1 MSITLKR
8 AQTTVELCT
17 DLSLASEHEAA
28 TKRLAEARTV
38 RDDREIDP
46 AVAVAREVSDL
57 EQRMAASTLVFT
69 LAALPRKRYAEIV
82 AEHPAREGNEAD
94 EAFGLNLSS
103 GIDVI
108 LTEPGVIVSVTNK
121 VTAEPVDFDAA
132 AEWPDLADAMS
143 NSQWEQFATSVI
155 QLNQGKVG
163 APFSPVASALI
174 RRSDAS
180 SSKPSA

>member
-8 AQTTVELCT
+8 AQATVELCT
-17 DLSLASEHEAA
+17 DLALAAEHERASKRLHDARA
-28 TKRLAEARTV
+28 TK
-38 RDDREIDP
+38 DDRENSSSAAI
-46 AVAVAREVSDL
+46 AREITDL
-57 EQRMAASTLVFT
+57 ESQMADATLVFT

-82 AEHPAREGNEAD
+82 AEHPAREGD
-94 EAFGLNLSS
+94 ELDESFGLNVST
-103 GIDVI
+103 GIDAI
-108 LTEPGVIVSVTNK
+108 LTEPGVIVAVANK
-121 VTAEPVDFDAA
+121 VTGEPVDFDAP
-132 AEWPDLADAMS
+132 AEWPDLADEMS

-163 APFSPVASALI
+163 VPFSPVASALI

>member
-38 RDDREIDP
+38 RDDREVDP
-46 AVAVAREVSDL
+46 AVTVAREVSDL

-82 AEHPAREGNEAD
+82 AEHPAREGNDTD
-94 EAFGLNLSS
+94 EPFGLNVST
-103 GIDVI
+103 GVDAI
-108 LTEPGVIVSVTNK
+108 LTEPGVIVSVAEK
-121 VTAEPVDFDAA
+121 VSGEAVEFSVD
-132 AEWPDLADAMS
+132 EWPDLADAMS
-143 NSQWEQFATSVI
+143 NSQWEQFASAAI
-155 QLNQGKVG
+155 QLNQGRVG